1 MQRTSRSGKWIVG
14 IDPMDKKEQGFIV
27 HRQAPEFTAK
37 WMIEDEDNNA
47 PSSGLVYTDA
57 AEEFAVAVYDYEW
70 TDEQPSEKLFRVVM
84 KEAIE
89 AVDHYLMITEGGSTN

>member
-1 MQRTSRSGKWIVG
+1 MTKKNKTMTPNKWIVG

-70 TDEQPSEKLFRVVM
+70 TDDVPSEELFRKTMADAVS
-84 KEAIE
+84 AID
-89 AVDHYLMITEGGSTN
+89 AYLLQSELR

>member
-1 MQRTSRSGKWIVG
+1 MQRTSRSGSWIVG

-27 HRQAPEFTAK
+27 HRNTPQFNAK
-37 WMIEDEDNNA
+37 WTVEGEET
-47 PSSGLVYTDA
+47 PLHGLVYTDA
-57 AEEFAVAVYDYEW
+57 DEEVAVAIYDFEW
-70 TDEQPSEKLFRVVM
+70 TDEKPSEKLFRMVM